1 MNDTTTPPILEL
13 REIAK
18 EYRMGQGALR
28 ALRGVDLT
36 VHQGD
41 YLAIMGPSGSGK
53 STLMNILGCL
63 DNPSTGTYHLG
74 GQDVSRMSEA
84 ELAVVRN
91 REIGFVFQTF
101 NLLPRATAIANVE
114 LPLVYRGLEPRERR
128 RRALQALQAV
138 GLEERGQHKPS
149 ELSGGECQ
157 RVAVARA
164 LVTKPRILLAD
175 EPTGNLDTAN
185 TGELLALFEGI
196 HRQGNTLVLVTHETE
211 VAYHAKRVIHMRDGE
226 IVRDAQTDER
236 SEIR

>member
-1 MNDTTTPPILEL
+1 MNETTTPPLL
-13 REIAK
+13 DLHEITK
-18 EYRMGQGALR
+18 EYRMGQGALP
-28 ALRGVDLT
+28 ALRGVDLR
-36 VHQGD
+36 VHQGE

-91 REIGFVFQTF
+91 RKIGFVFQTF

-128 RRALQALQAV
+128 RRALQALEAV
-138 GLEERGQHKPS
+138 GLEDRGQHKPS
-149 ELSGGECQ
+149 ELSGGQCQ

-164 LVTKPRILLAD
+164 LVTEPRILLAD
-175 EPTGNLDTAN
+175 EPTGNLDTAT
-185 TGELLALFEGI
+185 TGELLALFAGI
-196 HRQGNTLVLVTHETE
+196 HRQGNTLVLVTHDTE
-211 VAYHAKRVIHMRDGE
+211 VAHHAKRVIQMRDGE
-226 IVRDAQTDER
+226 VVRDTRTEER
-236 SEIR
+236 PE

>member
-1 MNDTTTPPILEL
+1 MNETTTPPLLEL
-13 REIAK
+13 HEITK
-18 EYRMGQGALR
+18 EYRMGQGALP
-28 ALRGVDLT
+28 ALRGVDLR
-36 VHQGD
+36 VHQGE

-128 RRALQALQAV
+128 RRALQALEAV
-138 GLEERGQHKPS
+138 GLEDRGQHKPS
-149 ELSGGECQ
+149 ELSGGQCQ

-164 LVTKPRILLAD
+164 LVTEPRILLAD
-175 EPTGNLDTAN
+175 EPTGNLDTAT
-185 TGELLALFEGI
+185 TGELLALFAGI
-196 HRQGNTLVLVTHETE
+196 HRQGNTLVLVTHDTE
-211 VAYHAKRVIHMRDGE
+211 VAHHAKRVIQMRDGE
-226 IVRDAQTDER
+226 VVRDTRTEER
-236 SEIR
+236 PE

>member
-1 MNDTTTPPILEL
+1 MNETTTPPILEL

-18 EYRMGQGALR
+18 EYRMGQGALP

-41 YLAIMGPSGSGK
+41 YVAIMGPSGSGK

-84 ELAVVRN
+84 ELAIVRN

-128 RRALQALQAV
+128 RRALQALEAV
-138 GLEERGQHKPS
+138 GLEDRGQHKPS
-149 ELSGGECQ
+149 ELSGGQCQ
-157 RVAVARA
+157 RVAIARA
-164 LVTKPRILLAD
+164 LVTEPRILLAD
-175 EPTGNLDTAN
+175 EPTGNLDTAT
-185 TGELLALFEGI
+185 TGELLALFAGI
-196 HRQGNTLVLVTHETE
+196 HRQGNTLVLVTHDTE
-211 VAYHAKRVIHMRDGE
+211 VAHHAKRVIQMRDGE
-226 IVRDAQTDER
+226 VVRDTRTEER
-236 SEIR
+236 PE

>member
-1 MNDTTTPPILEL
+1 MNETTTPPILEL

-28 ALRGVDLT
+28 ALRGVDFT

-53 STLMNILGCL
+53 STLMNSLGCL

-84 ELAVVRN
+84 ELAAVRN

-128 RRALQALQAV
+128 RRALQALEAV
-138 GLEERGQHKPS
+138 GLEDRGQHKPS
-149 ELSGGECQ
+149 ELSGGQCQ

-164 LVTKPRILLAD
+164 LVTEPRILLAD
-175 EPTGNLDTAN
+175 EPTGNLDTAT
-185 TGELLALFEGI
+185 TGELLALFAGI
-196 HRQGNTLVLVTHETE
+196 HRQGNTLVLVTHDTE
-211 VAYHAKRVIHMRDGE
+211 VAHHAKRVIQMRDGE
-226 IVRDAQTDER
+226 VVRDTRTEER
-236 SEIR
+236 PES

>member
-1 MNDTTTPPILEL
+1 MNETTTSPLLEL
-13 REIAK
+13 HEITK
-18 EYRMGQGALR
+18 EYRMGQGALP
-28 ALRGVDLT
+28 ALRGVDLR
-36 VHQGD
+36 VHQGE

-128 RRALQALQAV
+128 RRALLALEAV
-138 GLEERGQHKPS
+138 GLEDRGQHKPS
-149 ELSGGECQ
+149 ELSGGQCQ
-157 RVAVARA
+157 RVAIARA
-164 LVTKPRILLAD
+164 LVTEPRILLAD
-175 EPTGNLDTAN
+175 EPTGNLDTAT
-185 TGELLALFEGI
+185 TGELLALFAGI
-196 HRQGNTLVLVTHETE
+196 HRQGNTLVLVTHDTE
-211 VAYHAKRVIHMRDGE
+211 VAHHAKRVIQMRDGE
-226 IVRDAQTDER
+226 VVRDTRTEER
-236 SEIR
+236 PE